1 MLRYPPLSVT
11 AALGYVL
18 ITPLVGAV
26 TIDCQN
32 EPFPYICGRLGPSM
46 QVNVRQ
52 LHFECVAVTVRSSLS
67 ALVLVSLLLGLYVV
81 ICSWQC
87 SSKQQVLCVGSAYQC
102 CSMKLLSSVPCTP
115 LCPYVTVI
123 MSCVLK

>member
-1 MLRYPPLSVT
+1 
-11 AALGYVL
+11 
-18 ITPLVGAV
+18 
-26 TIDCQN
+26 
-32 EPFPYICGRLGPSM
+32 M
-46 QVNVRQ
+46 QANVRQ

-102 CSMKLLSSVPCTP
+102 CSYEAAFECPLHSVMSIRHCHHVLCTEIVSKVSG
-115 LCPYVTVI
+115 LY
-123 MSCVLK
+123 